1 MAMDWAT
8 YFGLIANVFTLP
20 FGNDMFAGIAL
31 MLGMIVLMG
40 AMGLGLDASIVIG
53 GGFFLVMSVTLLTI
67 DLTGIIVIVLAVLVA
82 LAALRLFR
90 K

>member
-1 MAMDWAT
+1 
-8 YFGLIANVFTLP
+8 
-20 FGNDMFAGIAL
+20 
-31 MLGMIVLMG
+31 
-40 AMGLGLDASIVIG
+40 VIG